1 MVFRLRFCLVLSG
14 LIFLTG
20 CASSLPRLKTVE
32 RLDIE
37 RYMGPWYVIAA
48 IPTFIETKSYNAV
61 EEYQL
66 LKDGTIN
73 TIFTFRQGAFD
84 GPLKRYNPRGFI
96 RDKINKSSWG
106 MRFVWPFKAE
116 FLITHVDPE
125 YTETIISRNRRDFV
139 WIMARAP
146 KISEDDYARL
156 VGILKEQGYDISRL
170 RRVPQEE
177 R

>member
-73 TIFTFRQGAFD
+73 TIFTFRQGGFD